1 MSLFPRF
8 QSLDVDGL
16 NNVANVAHV
25 ANVSLANLA
34 ISVISVSNS
43 NVYVCSIN
51 INEIRRKV

>member
-1 MSLFPRF
+1 MTNVSSLPNN
-8 QSLDVDGL
+8 VA
-16 NNVANVAHV
+16 NVANVAHV